1 MGEILT
7 ELSCIGQKGVIDR
20 LRTGKGGIRVRI
32 YMNEKE
38 VLTLLDAMKLLVAT
52 TSDKSEAQ
60 ELLDK
65 IEFCIELQCTFKAKT

>member
-1 MGEILT
+1 M
-7 ELSCIGQKGVIDR
+7 
-20 LRTGKGGIRVRI
+20 RI

-65 IEFCIELQCTFKAKT
+65 IEFCIELQCTFKANS